1 MPSIFSRIVVV
12 AVAVVAAASAAARE
26 PVTEVG
32 PEIYY
37 MEDEAGK
44 LVPVPGFRYADF
56 VDLFRLRE
64 GLPGA
69 LKPPAA
75 VLDAV
80 VVTIDLAPA
89 AEAAA
94 TRAARVEA
102 TVLQTR
108 GGWVHV
114 PLDLGGLLLTAPPQH
129 EGPGRMIVDAR
140 PDGRGYRAWFDA
152 PAAAGGEVRHR
163 VLLEGRVGLDA
174 AGAAETI
181 GLRLPEATTSRVE
194 LRGPR
199 ADVEATVLPAAPGQR
214 ITTRG
219 VAAERVVV
227 VEGLSGAVRLR
238 LAPPRADGEPDA
250 LAAAAVDAS
259 LRIDGRSAFFEATI
273 RLENLPADT
282 ARVRLALPARATLRS
297 VAPPAAVVASGGTPD
312 RPTVDVSID
321 RDERG
326 RATVFLSCE
335 RPVDPTAGRGLEA
348 IGFAVDGIEPWRQT
362 GRLSLAVEGEWRAE
376 WGDAPGVRRIDPL
389 PGGRGP
395 AFVAAFAY
403 DAQPASLP
411 VVVRPRRGRVV
422 VEPEYRYS
430 VAAVR
435 AVVDARLRVI
445 ASGAPATSV
454 VVDVGPDWTIDDVGP
469 PALVDTGA
477 VTIERG
483 RLVAP
488 FLQPLVGEAFVE
500 IRGSRVLARDAAG
513 IDWSLPQPKAD
524 LVAPAAV
531 IVTSD
536 SDIELL
542 PDTAA
547 SAGLVRQTAGGLPR
561 AASGR
566 AALVYRVDAPPGRFV
581 ATRRFLPRLVAANLA
596 ARIDVGEAETAVA
609 QTIRLDVEHVP
620 LEYVELLVPEAVAGE
635 LDVRR
640 GDVLLYPFEVPVPAD
655 RAADAAPVRCL
666 RAILPEPLLGRGDV
680 TVSYRLPTPP
690 VPADATATAD
700 VPLVVPVD
708 ARIDRQSVTL
718 SGPDALSV
726 ELRGDAWLPE
736 RSADQD
742 GEGRPQTWTT
752 AQSQPTAPLALAA
765 RRRVGSGDAVVEA
778 AWHRTHLLPGRR
790 EDVAAWVISGGA
802 EGLPVVVPGAAA
814 AGAACEA
821 FLDGLPLPVADRA
834 EGGWSVELPRT
845 VGGERRLLEIRSS
858 IPQAG
863 GRWAERLG
871 LPARIR
877 LDPPEFPAG
886 TVHRRFYWEITAR
899 PDEHLLG
906 VPGRWTAQQQ
916 WRPGIVGLRAEPVVS
931 PDVLAAWI
939 RDRSG
944 GRRAACVGDEPPL
957 LERRAVYSGVGPP
970 GAAALWLVPTWA
982 LVLVASGAALVAGLA
997 LAYLPAARRPGI
1009 LVPLLAAPVAGAA
1022 AFPGIAVMLAQA
1034 AVPGAALAVL
1044 TWVLRRVFDGPVR
1057 VAAVPGAGVSASSLT
1072 RALPAGPSLIVSGS
1086 SLRGAEG
1093 SVTSGRRGA

>member
-1 MPSIFSRIVVV
+1 MLV
-12 AVAVVAAASAAARE
+12 AVMVVAATAAAAARQ
-26 PVTEVG
+26 PVSEVG

-80 VVTIDLAPA
+80 VVTIDLEPD

-114 PLDLGGLLLTAPPQH
+114 PLDLGGFLLTAPPQH

-152 PAAAGGEVRHR
+152 PATAGGEVRHR

-174 AGAAETI
+174 VGTAETI

-199 ADVEATVLPAAPGQR
+199 ADAEATVLPAAPGQR

-219 VAAERVVV
+219 EKADRVVV

-250 LAAAAVDAS
+250 LAAAAVDSS

-273 RLENLPADT
+273 RLENLPADS

-297 VAPPAAVVASGGTPD
+297 VAPPALVVASGGTPD
-312 RPTVDVSID
+312 RPTVDVSIE
-321 RDERG
+321 RDDEG
-326 RATVFLSCE
+326 RATVFVACE
-335 RPVDPTAGRGLEA
+335 RPVDPTGGRGFEA

-362 GRLSLAVEGEWRAE
+362 GRLSLAVEGDWRAE
-376 WGDAPGVRRIDPL
+376 WADAPGVRRIDPL

-411 VVVRPRRGRVV
+411 IVVRPRRGRVV

-435 AVVDARLRVI
+435 AVVEARLRVI

-454 VVDVGPDWTIDDVGP
+454 VVDLGPDWTIDDVGP

-483 RLVAP
+483 RVVAP

-500 IRGSRVLARDAAG
+500 IRGSRVLVRDAAG
-513 IDWSLPQPKAD
+513 INWSLPQPKAD

-566 AALVYRVDAPPGRFV
+566 AALMYRVDAPPGRFV
-581 ATRRFLPRLVAANLA
+581 AGRRFLPRLVAANLA
-596 ARIDVGEAETAVA
+596 ARIEVDEAETAVTE
-609 QTIRLDVEHVP
+609 TIRLDVEHVP
-620 LEYVELLVPEAVAGE
+620 LEYVELLVPEAVARV

-640 GDVLLYPFEVPVPAD
+640 DDVVLYPFEVPAPAD
-655 RAADAAPVRCL
+655 RAADAVPVRCL

-680 TVSYRLPTPP
+680 TVSYRLPTPR
-690 VPADATATAD
+690 VPADATIAAD

-708 ARIDRQSVTL
+708 SRIDRQSVTL

-726 ELRGDAWLPE
+726 EMRGDAWLPE
-736 RSADQD
+736 RSGDQE
-742 GEGRPQTWTT
+742 GEGRPRTWT
-752 AQSQPTAPLALAA
+752 AVRSQTTAPLALAA
-765 RRRVGSGDAVVEA
+765 RRRVRSGDAVVEA

-790 EDVAAWVISGGA
+790 EEVAAWVISGGA
-802 EGLPVVVPGAAA
+802 EGLPVVVPGPDAADSA
-814 AGAACEA
+814 AACEA
-821 FLDGLPLPVADRA
+821 FLDGRPLPVADRA
-834 EGGWSVELPRT
+834 AGGWTVELPRP
-845 VGGERRLLEIRSS
+845 VAGERRLLEIRSS
-858 IPQAG
+858 IPQDG

-877 LDPPEFPAG
+877 LAPPEFPAG

-906 VPGRWTAQQQ
+906 VPGRWTAQQR
-916 WRPGIVGLRAEPVVS
+916 WRLGIVGIRAVPIVS

-957 LERRAVYSGVGPP
+957 LERRAVYSGIGPP
-970 GAAALWLVPTWA
+970 GTAALWVVPTWA
-982 LVLVASGAALVAGLA
+982 LVLGASGAALAAGLA
-997 LAYLPAARRPGI
+997 VAYLPAVRRPGL
-1009 LVPLLAAPVAGAA
+1009 LVPLLAAPVVAAA
-1022 AFPGIAVMLAQA
+1022 AFPAIAVMLAQA
-1034 AVPGAALAVL
+1034 AVPGAALAAL
-1044 TWVLRRVFDGPVR
+1044 TWILRRVFDGPIR
-1057 VAAVPGAGVSASSLT
+1057 SAAAAPGAGVSASSLT
-1072 RALPAGPSLIVSGS
+1072 RALPPGPSLIVAGS
-1086 SLRGAEG
+1086 SLRAAEG